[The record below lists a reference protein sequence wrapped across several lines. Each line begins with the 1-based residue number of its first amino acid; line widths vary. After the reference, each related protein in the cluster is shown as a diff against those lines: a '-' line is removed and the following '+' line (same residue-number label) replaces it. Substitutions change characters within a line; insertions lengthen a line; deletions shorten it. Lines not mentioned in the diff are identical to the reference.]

1 MYGWFLVVVT
11 VLANAEVSGVTLGKY
26 YIYDE
31 CDHAAHMNLGRLE
44 RGQTLVCIEDV
55 TPSEKED
62 LE

>member
-11 VLANAEVSGVTLGKY
+11 VLANGEVSGVALDKY
-26 YIYDE
+26 YVYDE
-31 CDHAAHMNLGRLE
+31 CDHAAHMNLARLE

-62 LE
+62 SE